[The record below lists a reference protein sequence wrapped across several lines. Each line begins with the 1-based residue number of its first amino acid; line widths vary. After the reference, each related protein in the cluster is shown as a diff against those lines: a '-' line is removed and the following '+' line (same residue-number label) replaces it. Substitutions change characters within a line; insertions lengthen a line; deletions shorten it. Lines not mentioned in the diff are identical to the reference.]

1 MGQGLVHAC
10 LTMLRIA
17 PTCTTCTY
25 VLNTASLHND
35 CMQYTLT
42 QYLDKV
48 DLAVPGGDSI
58 ELRVG
63 ELTGE
68 IESSVE
74 MDVTIHSEKHLK
86 KMQSC
91 NLGKGYDI
99 AHVP

>member
-1 MGQGLVHAC
+1 
-10 LTMLRIA
+10 
-17 PTCTTCTY
+17 
-25 VLNTASLHND
+25 
-35 CMQYTLT
+35 MQYTLT

-86 KMQSC
+86 KCRVVTWAKAMTLHMC
-91 NLGKGYDI
+91 LEYK
-99 AHVP
+99 